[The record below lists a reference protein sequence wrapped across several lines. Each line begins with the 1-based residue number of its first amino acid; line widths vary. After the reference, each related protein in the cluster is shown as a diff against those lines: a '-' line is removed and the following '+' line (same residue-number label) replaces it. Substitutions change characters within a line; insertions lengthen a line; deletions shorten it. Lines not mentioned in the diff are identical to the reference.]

1 MIDEDP
7 GFEQPAGEQS
17 PVGEPV
23 PDEPSLTDDVM
34 ALIDDGKTYLEA
46 EIEFQKTRAAFAFA
60 RGRSGAAYG
69 AAAAALLHLAL
80 VALVVGSIFALAPMI
95 GAWAAT
101 AIVVALLAV
110 GGGVLAL
117 AAKRRFTRLTAA
129 YRESRE

>member
-1 MIDEDP
+1 LIDEDP

-23 PDEPSLTDDVM
+23 REDPSLTDDIV

-46 EIEFQKTRAAFAFA
+46 EIEFQKSRAEFAFA

-69 AAAAALLHLAL
+69 LAAAALLHLAL
-80 VALVVGSIFALAPMI
+80 VALVVGAIFALTPMI

-101 AIVVALLAV
+101 AIVVAMLAA
-110 GGGVLAL
+110 GGIFLAL
-117 AAKRRFTRLTAA
+117 AAKRRFARLAAA
-129 YRESRE
+129 YRETRQ